1 MNGKE
6 KIGKIRGFVEEKLSF
21 LHSNKNESAVRAELA
36 RLRRGIGKKPG
47 ELPELWELLLDDFPT
62 ELESNGAERSK
73 AEWAIYTALTLF
85 ALHQQGKD
93 IQREYMFQATDWEKK
108 NIMDLVVL
116 SENWRRYSMTGK
128 MLSNDG
134 FTWQ

>member
-62 ELESNGAERSK
+62 EFRK
-73 AEWAIYTALTLF
+73 QWC
-85 ALHQQGKD
+85 
-93 IQREYMFQATDWEKK
+93 
-108 NIMDLVVL
+108 
-116 SENWRRYSMTGK
+116 
-128 MLSNDG
+128 
-134 FTWQ
+134 